1 MDLEALLRLS
11 YMDEIGNV
19 TLIRLVNHFGS
30 PEAVFRAS
38 SAELGAVK
46 GIHPQKA
53 ARIRQGGDAKAV
65 AHQLKM
71 IDKYHAK
78 VLTLWD
84 DDYPPHLREIE
95 YDPPAMLYVRGDAE
109 LLQTDALS
117 IVGTR
122 RFSPYGAKVVKE
134 IVSELAGSGLTIVS
148 GLASGIDGL
157 AHGAALDVG
166 LPTLAVF
173 GCGVERIYPPT
184 NAELGRRLL
193 ESGGAFVSEFP
204 FGTRPMRGNFPRR
217 NRIIAGL
224 SQGTLVIEAGERSGA
239 LITALIA
246 ADLGREVMAI
256 PGSVHNT
263 KSKGCHAL
271 LRDGASLI
279 ENGAQIEKLLK
290 VARKTPEPAPAQA
303 ELVEPDMPKEEAQ
316 IHHLLTSDDGVH
328 VDMIAEA
335 LHVSIAEVLGT
346 LLLMELKGIVRQLPG
361 KYFVRT

>member
-1 MDLEALLRLS
+1 MALEALLRLLHI
-11 YMDEIGNV
+11 DEIGNI

-30 PEAVFRAS
+30 PEDVFQAS
-38 SAELGAVK
+38 PAELGAVK
-46 GIHPQKA
+46 GISPQKA
-53 ARIRQGGDAKAV
+53 ARIRQGGDPKV
-65 AHQLKM
+65 VVRQMEM
-71 IDKYHAK
+71 IDKYHVK
-78 VLTLWD
+78 VMTLWD
-84 DDYPPHLREIE
+84 DDYPPRLREIE
-95 YDPPAMLYVRGDAE
+95 YDPPAILYVRGNAE

-122 RFSPYGAKVVKE
+122 RFSPYGEKVVRD
-134 IVSELAGSGLTIVS
+134 IVSGLAGSGLTIVS

-157 AHGAALDVG
+157 AHSAALDAG

-184 NAELGRRLL
+184 NAELGRKLL
-193 ESGGAFVSEFP
+193 ESGGVFISEFP

-224 SQGTLVIEAGERSGA
+224 SHGTLVVEAGERSGA

-263 KSKGCHAL
+263 KTKGCHAL

-279 ENGAQIEKLLK
+279 ENGAQVLKLLK
-290 VARKTPEPAPAQA
+290 VARKAPESAPAQA
-303 ELVEPDMPKEEAQ
+303 ELIELELPKEEAQ
-316 IHHLLTSDDGVH
+316 VCRLLTSDDGVH
-328 VDMIAEA
+328 VDVISEA